1 MQNSMILYNSHY
13 LVSNQKLL
21 NTERIKKQTVNR
33 PINDKDDEINT

>member
-1 MQNSMILYNSHY
+1 MILYNSHY

-21 NTERIKKQTVNR
+21 NTERIKKTVNR